1 MSTLHLL
8 FTGSVAFGA
17 IWLTRIPRVSRP
29 KEMPHTPC
37 QQNESGHDRYQL
49 KHSQDDPVC
58 NSPHGGQFTGGK
70 DENDRDN
77 ASTTDRHADQT

>member
-8 FTGSVAFGA
+8 FAGSTAFGA
-17 IWLTRIPRVSRP
+17 IWLSRILCVSRP
-29 KEMPHTPC
+29 KEIPDTPS
-37 QQNESGHDRYQL
+37 QQNQGGHDRYQL
-49 KHSQDDPVC
+49 KDAQEDPVC